1 VSSENRE
8 MLAQCDDRLDQELST
23 WVSQRA
29 GGWSGTAAELLRS
42 LKKMDPSNSA
52 WPQSP
57 QVLYSHLQSHSET
70 LQALGIDVLL
80 RSGLPRMV
88 SLRPCQIRRPSE
100 LRLNVA
106 KIESISKPPTTVAPV
121 LDDHRTSLSNSS
133 SATTPAIEVP
143 NVSIPISEPDP
154 LTRPVNRKAFEGPV
168 FQNVGEALFAIVE
181 MRRWIREEN
190 LDLPAS
196 VDLVMTLAQEI
207 ARSHGTAV
215 GFLNP
220 KRTFSP
226 VGTVSHVSQIGK
238 HFHAHLF
245 QSKLT
250 AGEAV
255 QLRDAQK
262 HPLLGAVCK
271 QEGIGSVMIVP
282 IFEDG
287 KVEAAMEFVFREM
300 RSFSSGDVMDLALI
314 AGVIGEN
321 LGKASQGGAK
331 HPAVEAE
338 GPGTEPDED
347 LLMKSGIFDNE
358 DSPGGRSS
366 GVTTPAEAV
375 STTSSAPES
384 PDKSSIVSKLVGAP
398 YFFYLRLKRLW
409 ARSWR

>member
-1 VSSENRE
+1 MSSENRE
-8 MLAQCDDRLDQELST
+8 MLAQCDDRLDQELLT

-42 LKKMDPSNSA
+42 LRKMDPSNSA

-57 QVLYSHLQSHSET
+57 QILYSHLQSQSET

-88 SLRPCQIRRPSE
+88 SLRPCQIGSPSE
-100 LRLNVA
+100 TRLKVA
-106 KIESISKPPTTVAPV
+106 KIESISKPPTTVAQA
-121 LDDHRTSLSNSS
+121 LEDHRTNLSDSDS
-133 SATTPAIEVP
+133 TTTPAIDMSNVT
-143 NVSIPISEPDP
+143 VSISGPDP
-154 LTRPVNRKAFEGPV
+154 LMRPVNRKVFEGPV

-181 MRRWIREEN
+181 MRRRIREEN
-190 LDLPAS
+190 LDLPAT

-271 QEGIGSVMIVP
+271 QEGIGSLIIVP

-287 KVEAAMEFVFREM
+287 KVEAAMEFVFREV

-321 LGKASQGGAK
+321 LGKASQDGAK
-331 HPAVEAE
+331 HPAVKAE
-338 GPGTEPDED
+338 GPGTEPDDED

-358 DSPGGRSS
+358 DLPVGRPSE
-366 GVTTPAEAV
+366 VTMPAEAM
-375 STTSSAPES
+375 STTSSAPEP
-384 PDKSSIVSKLVGAP
+384 PDKRSIVSKVVDAP
-398 YFFYLRLKRLW
+398 YFFYLSLKRLW
-409 ARSWR
+409 AR